1 MGDYSF
7 NANLPT
13 FNGIPMISLDKDFS
27 GSTYFVDGNS
37 GSDGGKGHGT
47 SLIKPYKTLAYA
59 AAVSH
64 ADIARGSDRWA
75 RRNRIYIMG
84 DDFTEDLVALPQKT
98 DIIGLGS
105 SDNYPMACIRGNHA
119 PVDSAVA
126 CRFYNV
132 RFRPAASADMW
143 TLASTT
149 GAGLEFWNCLWE
161 AQYST
166 FTAVSGIDSTACVNW
181 RVMNCEFTGAFSANY
196 IDIGA
201 GAATNVEIAYNK
213 MKGSAV
219 NGIMTTGAVTVSAS
233 HYGEIHH
240 NFIACPGIVLD
251 TQASSVFY
259 AYDNVGISAAAL
271 GSNSYVIDLTMAA
284 RNCLTGNDISVY
296 VPSLTTVAA

>member
-1 MGDYSF
+1 MGLTNF
-7 NANLPT
+7 P
-13 FNGIPMISLDKDFS
+13 NGITSFGVPIYGAGNDFS

-37 GSDGGKGHGT
+37 GSDGGKGHGM
-47 SLIKPYKTLAYA
+47 SLAKPYKTLAYA

-84 DDFTEDLVALPQKT
+84 DDLEEDLVALPQKT

-132 RFRPAASADMW
+132 RFRPAASTDMW

-149 GAGLEFWNCLWE
+149 GGGLEFWNCLWE

-166 FTAVSGIDSTACVNW
+166 FTAPSGIDATACGNW
-181 RVMNCEFTGAFSANY
+181 RVMHCEFTGAFSSDY

-201 GAATNVEIAYNK
+201 GVATNVEIAYNK
-213 MKGSAV
+213 MKGSAD
-219 NGIMTTGAVTVSAS
+219 NGIMTTGAVTVSAH

-240 NFIACPGIVLD
+240 NFISCADKVID
-251 TQASSVFY
+251 TQAASVFY
-259 AYDNVGISAAAL
+259 VYDNVGISGEAL
-271 GSNSYVIDLTMAA
+271 GASSYVIDLTRAA
-284 RNCLTGNDISVY
+284 RNCLTGNDVSVY
-296 VPSLTTVAA
+296 VPSLTTVA